1 MDRAPCLTVSDS
13 NQLLL
18 ERALTFLREQRP
30 VSGVLVVAPARGAA
44 DGFLFGATRSGI
56 SLAGVYRMTPAQLA
70 LSVATPALARQG
82 LAPVSALGQQALAA
96 RSAANADLPISCRW

>member
-1 MDRAPCLTVSDS
+1 VDRARCLTVSDS

-18 ERALTFLREQRP
+18 EQALTFLREQRL
-30 VSGVLVVAPARGAA
+30 VSGVLVVAPTRGAA
-44 DGFLFGATRSGI
+44 DDFLFGATHSGI
-56 SLAGVYRMTPAQLA
+56 SLAGIYRMTPAQLA

-96 RSAANADLPISCRW
+96 RSAANADLPISRRS